1 MRRRLFWLLAFAVS
15 GVVGTAGMA
24 PALARGGATG
34 VVAAGPRSF
43 AHAPFARPQF
53 RGGFPRAVVAGRGN
67 QGFNL
72 QNDLLRR
79 GAGLGAIVAWPYLWS
94 LDPAPEQIS
103 LAGDDP
109 PAAPQI
115 IVVSGSP
122 GGAPTPAALTVPP
135 DFSYVAGCHAIPG
148 GYHCDPPSH

>member
-109 PAAPQI
+109 PAAPQV

-122 GGAPTPAALTVPP
+122 GGAPAPAAPL